1 MNPKKA
7 KSYIGLISKELKEDE
22 DLLECLIDFYYKECR
37 NILSNLKYVRLNIEG
52 LGHFKSRSNLI
63 KKSIDK
69 IKKDLNKHDTS
80 TFKAYYNKKTLE
92 DKLIKLNN
100 AIELY
105 NVEKERK
112 EKFKKEKDESKKNLG
127 K

>member
-7 KSYIGLISKELKEDE
+7 KSYIGIISKELKEDE
-22 DLLECLIDFYYKECR
+22 ELLECLIDFYYKECR
-37 NILSNLKYVRLNIEG
+37 NILSNLKHVRLNIEG
-52 LGHFKSRSNLI
+52 LGHFKSRNNLI

-69 IKKDLNKHDTS
+69 IKKDLSEHDTS

-92 DKLIKLNN
+92 DKLIQLNN